1 MIGRVALVTLL
12 CASSIFAQDAA
23 ETRLMSAVWTAMKP
37 ALPFPETDRTGAVP
51 IDGKTEP
58 LWMVRPP
65 EPGSMTIEVLANP
78 LNDANQLRAE
88 RAMAQIQNNI
98 ESAQRRAAAQYDRAV
113 AEAKRTGKSQ
123 EVDGVTLN
131 DEGVAGQKIDAE
143 SHVTIEVASRQ
154 QSYAF
159 EIASATESLSTT
171 TIQDGRV
178 VIGVP
183 AGNYRDEGMGTD
195 RYAEAQTFVFLGR
208 IPPPQVRRVSKH
220 SYEIIAAADV
230 ASMVVR
236 LQGNEPL
243 IADVLR
249 KTDWNS
255 LLELLK

>member
-1 MIGRVALVTLL
+1 
-12 CASSIFAQDAA
+12 
-23 ETRLMSAVWTAMKP
+23 
-37 ALPFPETDRTGAVP
+37 
-51 IDGKTEP
+51 
-58 LWMVRPP
+58 
-65 EPGSMTIEVLANP
+65 
-78 LNDANQLRAE
+78 
-88 RAMAQIQNNI
+88 
-98 ESAQRRAAAQYDRAV
+98 
-113 AEAKRTGKSQ
+113 
-123 EVDGVTLN
+123 
-131 DEGVAGQKIDAE
+131 
-143 SHVTIEVASRQ
+143 VASRQ

-208 IPPPQVRRVSKH
+208 ISPPQVRRVSKH
-220 SYEIIAAADV
+220 SYQIIAAADV

-236 LQGNEPL
+236 LRGNEPL